1 VTKENT
7 LELSDQVNA
16 EVLNTALQSVHSAL
30 ESGAMTF
37 TGLEGIG
44 AILMLAKRDEMLTI
58 NVSAA
63 WLIARLQQC
72 GVEANEVMLAE
83 FAAHFAI
90 PPQAA
95 ALDIRRFFL
104 QLATSLA

>member
-1 VTKENT
+1 MTNENT
-7 LELSDQVNA
+7 LELSGQTNA
-16 EVLNTALQSVHSAL
+16 GNLSTAVQTAHSAL
-30 ESGAMTF
+30 ECGAMTF

-63 WLIARLQQC
+63 WLIARLQQR
-72 GVEANEVMLAE
+72 GVETPEVLLAE
-83 FAAHFAI
+83 FAGHFAI
-90 PPQAA
+90 PRQLAE
-95 ALDIRRFFL
+95 LDVRRFFL

>member
-1 VTKENT
+1 MTNENA
-7 LELSDQVNA
+7 LELSGQMNA
-16 EVLNTALQSVHSAL
+16 GVLNTALQSVHSAL
-30 ESGAMTF
+30 ECGAMTF

-63 WLIARLQQC
+63 WLIARLQQR
-72 GVEANEVMLAE
+72 GVEAPEVVLAE
-83 FAAHFAI
+83 FAAHFSI

-104 QLATSLA
+104 QLATSLD

>member
-1 VTKENT
+1 MTNENT
-7 LELSDQVNA
+7 LELYDQMNA
-16 EVLNTALQSVHSAL
+16 GVLNTALQSVHSAL

-63 WLIARLQQC
+63 WLIARLQQR
-72 GVEANEVMLAE
+72 GVEAPEVMLAQ

-90 PPQAA
+90 PPQVA
-95 ALDIRRFFL
+95 ALDISRFFS
-104 QLATSLA
+104 QLSTSLD